1 MEIVYGKQL
10 NSEQMIMVNQIA
22 FACGISFDTARLLFY
37 RNVDTVEKAKRF
49 LSPSKE
55 NFHSASLLK
64 NIDQAVQ
71 RINIAKINNENILVF
86 GDYDADGVCASTVLY
101 KSLRDYGITN
111 LNVYVPEREEGY
123 GLNIQTIENLLQ
135 EFSIDLI
142 ITVDC
147 GISDFDKI
155 ETLKQMGID
164 VVVTDHHEPPE
175 QLPDCICINP
185 KLAGQDYPFNGLCGA
200 GVAYKLCTMLIGDRA
215 DKYLDYVALATVADS
230 MDLID
235 ENRDIVDAGLKI
247 FNNQNKLRLAFKYLL
262 GENSKKITAQTL
274 AYQVAPRVNAGGR
287 MGDAGCVLNLFITEN
302 PNTIFD
308 LAVKL
313 NEYNLQRQVEC
324 DNIYQ
329 QARRKIL
336 KHSLHKKNI
345 ILVKNKNWQVGFI
358 GIVAS
363 KLVEEFSRPVI
374 VFAGQEDYLKGSAR
388 SVDGI
393 NIYDAI
399 MGAKEHLLGFG
410 GHSQAAGV
418 SVTEEN
424 FLVFEKAVSNIIKEQ
439 TETMQIVPRINI
451 EWEIEGELNKNFVRE
466 LELLEP
472 YGVGNKKPLFSKSAY
487 QIQPTLLKAGSQ
499 HYSFKCDDI
508 EMLNF
513 NGEADVF
520 NLRLPI
526 KKHIVFEFNA
536 SVFKGKE
543 YFKGFVKCVSPDYS
557 DLSCLSL
564 YAINEQ
570 LSMLENE
577 QGEFEYIDKNA
588 VKQTSGIGTLYVVND
603 VENLK
608 EYQNLKNKGKS
619 FGYPQSKNCSDE
631 LVVALNK
638 EVVGYDKIIYLDK
651 PLQPIKSKV
660 KTFVVQDFC
669 GYKFVEKLSTDRN
682 DFAQIYS
689 HFMGLK
695 NKPVVDLV
703 SFVEQNCAY
712 FEKEQLLFGL
722 KVFIELNIFAVVN
735 GKFVHN
741 EKVKNTLTNS
751 SIYSKIVLLKG

>member
-10 NSEQMIMVNQIA
+10 NSEQKVLVNQIA
-22 FACGISFDTARLLFY
+22 IACGISFDTARLLFY
-37 RNVDTVEKAKRF
+37 RNVDTLEKTKRF
-49 LSPSKE
+49 LSPSKD

-64 NIDQAVQ
+64 DIDIAVQ
-71 RINIAKINNENILVF
+71 RINTAKIKNESVLVF

-101 KSLRDYGITN
+101 KSLNDYGISN
-111 LNVYVPEREEGY
+111 LNVYVPERDEGY
-123 GLNIQTIENLLQ
+123 GLNIQTIENMLQ
-135 EFSIDLI
+135 KFPIDLI

-155 ETLKQMGID
+155 QTLKQMGID
-164 VVVTDHHEPPE
+164 VIVTDHHEPPE

-185 KLAGQDYPFNGLCGA
+185 KIAGQEYPFNGLCGA
-200 GVAYKLCTMLIGDRA
+200 GVAYKLCTMLIGEDA

-230 MDLID
+230 MDLVD
-235 ENRDIVDAGLKI
+235 ENRDIVSAGLKI

-262 GENSKKITAQTL
+262 GENAKKITAQTL

-287 MGDAGCVLNLFITEN
+287 MGDAGCVLNLFVTDN

-308 LAVKL
+308 LAIKL
-313 NEYNLQRQVEC
+313 NEYNIQRQVEC

-345 ILVKNKNWQVGFI
+345 ILVKNKNWQVGFV

-363 KLVEEFSRPVI
+363 KLVEEFARPVI

-418 SVTEEN
+418 SVKEEN
-424 FLVFEKAVSNIIKEQ
+424 FLAFEKAVSKIISEQ
-439 TETMQIVPRINI
+439 TKTMQVSPKINV
-451 EWEIEGELNKNFVRE
+451 EWEIEGALDKNFVKE
-466 LELLEP
+466 LDLLEP
-472 YGVGNKKPLFSKSAY
+472 YGVGNKKPLFSKCAY
-487 QIQPTLLKAGSQ
+487 QIQPALLKVGTQ
-499 HYSFKCDDI
+499 HYTFKCDDL

-513 NGEADVF
+513 NGEADVAT
-520 NLRLPI
+520 LRLPI
-526 KKHIVFEFNA
+526 KKHIVFEFN
-536 SVFKGKE
+536 SSIFKGKE
-543 YFKGFVKCVSPDYS
+543 YFKGFVKQVCPDYI
-557 DLSCLSL
+557 DLRGISL

-570 LSMLENE
+570 LSILEKE
-577 QGEFEYIDKNA
+577 QGEFEYISKKDVEQASK
-588 VKQTSGIGTLYVVND
+588 IGTLYAVSD

-608 EYQNLKNKGKS
+608 EYQSLINKRKS
-619 FGYPQSKNCSDE
+619 FGYPQSKNYLDE
-631 LVVALNK
+631 VVIALNK
-638 EVVGYDKIIYLDK
+638 EVVGYDKIIYLDN
-651 PLQPIKSKV
+651 PLQPIKSNV
-660 KTFVVQDFC
+660 KTFVVKDLC

-682 DFAQIYS
+682 DFTQIYL
-689 HFMGLK
+689 HLMGLK
-695 NKPVVDLV
+695 NKTVVDLV
-703 SFVEQNCAY
+703 SFVEQNCGD
-712 FEKEQLLFGL
+712 FEKEQLLFGI
-722 KVFIELNIFAVVN
+722 KVFIELNIFAIVN

-741 EKVKNTLTNS
+741 EKVKNALTNS
-751 SIYSKIVLLKG
+751 KVYSKILLLKG